1 MPDDYTPREQLLR
14 AVIAATLT
22 GIGLATGATIPTL
35 AMLAGVAAGIG
46 GNWLANLT
54 EDLYR
59 NACDRTFR
67 SDDELNHDLAWA
79 LVTALPAAINSV
91 RRQWRQSEDYQR
103 LRRSADPVDR
113 DKAERTLMSLRWLSQ
128 DARRVLTEEALCAA
142 MPDAHGQLHTLAHT
156 TPVAEAQ
163 KQAQTLLADRLQ
175 PYFVG
180 RPPAFTAFVAERLL
194 ASWLLRLREILK
206 DPGERS
212 TRAYRAYTLLW
223 NESISAGLES
233 LTTMTDRTA
242 QEVQHILTEVRRLA
256 AQVAQVATTSPAPP
270 PLLDPSDLE
279 RLVRDQ
285 VLPRLEAIQRS
296 LEAIHANTD
305 ALLAE
310 IARLHALLAGQL
322 DPATQAAYRQQRM
335 ELAHQLLAQLP
346 TDALPAP
353 ATLPP
358 ALPPG
363 SRMPF
368 ARTPTFVGRQ
378 PDLQAIAVA
387 LKEGQA
393 AAVHGLGGVGKT
405 TVAAEFVHRYGAYFA
420 GGVFWLSFANPANIP
435 TEIAQCGG
443 QGHLQLRPDF
453 HTLPLD
459 EQVAAVQRAWAEELP
474 RLLVFDNA
482 DTDDAEAL
490 VAQYRPRTGGC
501 RVLITSRRGVWDP
514 ALGITALPLGVL
526 PRPESVALLRQFRA
540 DLADADADALAAE
553 LGDLPLALHLA
564 GSFLQKYARSSQ
576 GDPAVFLARL
586 RDPALLE
593 HQALQGRALGTAW
606 SYHERSVA
614 RAFALSY
621 ERLVPDDETDALARA
636 LLARAA
642 CCAPGEPIPGDLVR
656 ALVSTEDDLLAE
668 DARARLTALGLLE
681 QDGDAA
687 TLHRLLAAFVRQSDA
702 DAEAQGAVEQALMDY
717 PLADI
722 PAAWLPILPH
732 LRHVTA
738 VALRREDAQA
748 ATLANNLGYGLDM
761 LADYAAAR
769 ALYERALAIRERVL
783 GADHPHTALSL
794 NNLAALLTATGDYA
808 AARPLYERALD
819 ITERV
824 LGMAHPNTT
833 VVRRNL
839 ERLIA
844 QMDGD

>member
-14 AVIAATLT
+14 AVIAVALT
-22 GIGLATGATIPTL
+22 GIGLASGATIPTL

-46 GNWLANLT
+46 GNWLSNLT

-79 LVTALPAAINSV
+79 LATALPAAINSV
-91 RRQWRQSEDYQR
+91 RRQWRQSEAYQR
-103 LRRSADPVDR
+103 LRRSDTPDDR
-113 DKAERTLMSLRWLSQ
+113 DMAQRTLLSLRWLNR
-128 DARRVLTEEALCAA
+128 DAPRVLTEEALCAA
-142 MPDAHGQLHTLAHT
+142 MPDVHRQLHTLAHT

-233 LTTMTDRTA
+233 LTTTTDRTA
-242 QEVQHILTEVRRLA
+242 QEVQQILTEVQRLA
-256 AQVAQVATTSPAPP
+256 AQVAQVVNTSPAPP

-279 RLVRDQ
+279 RLLRDQ
-285 VLPRLEAIQRS
+285 VLPRLEAIQRR
-296 LEAIHANTD
+296 LEAIQADTSAIRAWLEQHGPLHRSAD
-305 ALLAE
+305 PVLLA
-310 IARLHALLAGQL
+310 
-322 DPATQAAYRQQRM
+322 QAHT
-335 ELAHQLLAQLP
+335 LFAQLP
-346 TDALPAP
+346 TADLPAP
-353 ATLPP
+353 S

-387 LKEGQA
+387 LKEGPA
-393 AAVHGLGGVGKT
+393 AAVHGLPGVGKT
-405 TVAAEFVHRYGAYFA
+405 TVVAEFVHRYGAYFA
-420 GGVFWLSFANPANIP
+420 GGVFWLSFANSANIP

-490 VAQYRPRTGGC
+490 VAQYRPTTGGC

-526 PRPESVALLRQFRA
+526 PRAESVALLRRFRA
-540 DLADADADALAAE
+540 DLSAAAAEALAQE

-564 GSFLQKYARSSQ
+564 GSFLQKYARSKE

-593 HQALQGRALGTAW
+593 HQALQGRALSTAW

-614 RAFALSY
+614 RTFALSY

-636 LLARAA
+636 LLARVA
-642 CCAPGEPIPGDLVR
+642 CCAPGEPLPGDLVR
-656 ALVSTEDDLLAE
+656 ALVPTEDDLLAE

-681 QDGDAA
+681 QDGDAV
-687 TLHRLLAAFVRQSDA
+687 TLHRLLAAFVRR
-702 DAEAQGAVEQALMDY
+702 AEADVEAQAAVEQALMDY

-738 VALRREDAQA
+738 VALQRADAQA
-748 ATLANNLGYGLDM
+748 ATLANRLGYGLNM
-761 LADYAAAR
+761 LA
-769 ALYERALAIRERVL
+769 
-783 GADHPHTALSL
+783 
-794 NNLAALLTATGDYA
+794 DYA

-819 ITERV
+819 IRQRVLGADHPDTAQSLNNLAALHYATGDYAAARPLVERALAITERV